1 MMIDIKLV
9 ESDKNVSS
17 PPFKNLGNIL
27 KDKKGE
33 MFPMTVAVAICLL
46 FLLLVA
52 MEFFKLMITASG
64 IKDAYEE
71 AMISVVTDN
80 YNEVYTCVREG
91 YASGQIPTGYGFNA
105 TVDIGDVEERL
116 SGLLGLTS
124 SGGTLNKV
132 TDAGNIQYQISD
144 INVTVPN
151 TPILRSGQKFYA
163 EGTLKM
169 TIPVLFAGHRLFDVP
184 INLKVK
190 AVMRE
195 VF

>member
-1 MMIDIKLV
+1 MMIDIKSA
-9 ESDKNVSS
+9 ESDKKVSL
-17 PPFKNLGNIL
+17 PPLKILGNIL

-33 MFPMTVAVAICLL
+33 MFPMTVAVAICLI

-80 YNEVYTCVREG
+80 YNEVYACVREG

-105 TVDIGDVEERL
+105 TVDTGDVEERL
-116 SGLLGLTS
+116 SGLLGLTG

-163 EGTLKM
+163 EGALKL
-169 TIPVLFAGHRLFDVP
+169 TIPVFFAGHRLFEVP
-184 INLKVK
+184 IHLKVK
-190 AVMRE
+190 AAMRE

>member
-1 MMIDIKLV
+1 MRLT
-9 ESDKNVSS
+9 EKNRI
-17 PPFKNLGNIL
+17 PPMRNLGNIL

-71 AMISVVTDN
+71 AMISVVTNN
-80 YNEVYTCVREG
+80 YNEVYACVREG

-105 TVDIGDVEERL
+105 MVDTGDVEERL

-132 TDAGNIQYQISD
+132 TDVGYIQYKISD

-163 EGTLKM
+163 EGTMRL
-169 TIPVLFAGHRLFDVP
+169 TIPVMFAGHMLFDVP

-190 AVMRE
+190 ATMRE

>member
-1 MMIDIKLV
+1 MMIDIKLA
-9 ESDKNVSS
+9 ETDKKVSS
-17 PPFKNLGNIL
+17 PPLKNLGSIL

-33 MFPMTVAVAICLL
+33 MFPITVAVAICLL

-80 YNEVYTCVREG
+80 YNEVYACVREG

-105 TVDIGDVEERL
+105 TVDIGDVEARL

-124 SGGTLNKV
+124 SGETLNKV
-132 TDAGNIQYQISD
+132 TDAGIIQYKISD

-163 EGTLKM
+163 EGTMRL
-169 TIPVLFAGHRLFDVP
+169 TIPVMFAGHMLFDVP

-190 AVMRE
+190 ATMRE